1 MKGNAMIFNKD
12 ALIELM
18 QKVREIGIRELI
30 IAHDR
35 VEIRTGEPTGTGRAL
50 PATPAPS
57 PAAAAEQPAPDA
69 APAGAAAPDKAAEAV
84 AAPIPGMVFV
94 APGHDLN
101 KRPLPGPGAA
111 VREGDVVALVEAMK
125 MFNEIYAPVA
135 GVIDRIAA
143 SNQTMV
149 KVGDPILFIRPD

>member
-1 MKGNAMIFNKD
+1 MMLNKET
-12 ALIELM
+12 LIELM
-18 QKVREIGIRELI
+18 QKVRDIGIRELI

-35 VEIRTGEPTGTGRAL
+35 VEIRTGESPGAGAMP
-50 PATPAPS
+50 PAAAVSAPAPAAVPTP
-57 PAAAAEQPAPDA
+57 PAAAAPA
-69 APAGAAAPDKAAEAV
+69 APAKTTEVV

-94 APGHDLN
+94 APGRDLN
-101 KRPLPGPGAA
+101 KRPLPGPGTA

-143 SNQTMV
+143 ANKTML